1 MPAKRVCEALVDF
14 ESDLESDGAETSLDD
29 SMSQSLLDESL
40 GTRGESY
47 WKQRCLKA
55 EESLRAEKA
64 KHQAEV
70 TRLKAKYD
78 ADIAASRDLFLVR
91 TKPTR
96 ANGSGQARSYG
107 KELRAIIID
116 AAGQGVAS
124 ADIQKLLKSVLRFIS
139 FPEEEGTRAVPSL
152 DHINKLRSS
161 DLAALVDQQSQQW
174 INDAEKIALSV
185 DGTTM
190 NGRHYLALGGFN
202 EDSQYHCLAIKET
215 DASTGLEIASVMRA
229 LINQIP
235 GLEGKIRFIIADRA
249 KNQEN
254 ANRRLQELLNKDR
267 PADQLIKLLVC
278 LLHTVIGCDNRSFA
292 QLCADAQAVSSL
304 LAQVFGSRKSI
315 NYRKACLKKELREKC
330 HGPPG
335 FDTKMGSRF
344 HVNKVSHY
352 NRMIKSKWVF
362 RLMVWP

>member
-1 MPAKRVCEALVDF
+1 MSYTEARRLRPLPAKRVREALVDF
-14 ESDLESDGAETSLDD
+14 ESDIESDGAETSLDD
-29 SMSQSLLDESL
+29 SMSHSLLDESL

-47 WKQRCLKA
+47 WKQRCLLA
-55 EESLRAEKA
+55 EETLKAEKA

-124 ADIQKLLKSVLRFIS
+124 ADIQKLLKSVLRFIN

-152 DHINKLRSS
+152 DHINKLRTS
-161 DLAALVDQQSQQW
+161 DLATLVDQQRQQW
-174 INDAEKIALSV
+174 INDAEKIVLSV

-202 EDSQYHCLAIKET
+202 EQSQYHCLAIKET
-215 DASTGLEIASVMRA
+215 DASTGLQIASMMKA
-229 LINQIP
+229 LIDQMP
-235 GLEGKIRFIIADRA
+235 GLEGKIRFILADRA

-267 PADQLIKLLVC
+267 PANQLIKLLIC
-278 LLHTVIGCDNRSFA
+278 MLHTVIGCDNRSFA
-292 QLCADAQAVSSL
+292 QLSAIAQAVSSL
-304 LAQVFGSRKSI
+304 LGQSFGSRKSI
-315 NYRKACLKKELREKC
+315 HFRKACLKKELREKC
-330 HGPPG
+330 GGGSPG

-344 HVNKVSHY
+344 HVNKVSH
-352 NRMIKSKWVF
+352 NHIVI
-362 RLMVWP
+362 

>member
-1 MPAKRVCEALVDF
+1 MPAKRVREALVDF
-14 ESDLESDGAETSLDD
+14 ESDIESDGAETSLDD

-47 WKQRCLKA
+47 WKQRCLMA

-70 TRLKAKYD
+70 NRLKAKYD

-91 TKPTR
+91 TRPTR

-124 ADIQKLLKSVLRFIS
+124 ADIQKLLKSVHRFIS

-161 DLAALVDQQSQQW
+161 DLAALVDQQTEQW
-174 INDAEKIALSV
+174 INDADKIALSV

-292 QLCADAQAVSSL
+292 QLCADAQATSSL
-304 LAQVFGSRKSI
+304 LAQLFGSRKSI
-315 NYRKACLKKELREKC
+315 NYRKACLKKELRVKC
-330 HGPPG
+330 QGSPG

-352 NRMIKSKWVF
+352 Y
-362 RLMVWP
+362 LA